1 MIMPRSLIQKGFA
14 AELDSAVRNKATM
27 AAGAASA
34 IWAIPGAVWPG
45 STGQHLDLDSTLVE
59 RCLSGDDAAWE
70 ALVRQHTRRVY
81 GLCYRFTGK
90 DSEAQDL
97 SQEVFLRV
105 FRALASF
112 RSTEGSFATW
122 LTRLTRNLLIDHYRR
137 TRNERV
143 TDSIEEQLPRVEE
156 GFVACSRPDA
166 ALAGR
171 EASELL
177 QGALA
182 KLSPELRET
191 IILRDLQEMEYRE
204 IAQVLC
210 IPEGTVKSRL
220 NRGRAELARLLKF
233 RMGLAVG
240 RDR

>member
-1 MIMPRSLIQKGFA
+1 
-14 AELDSAVRNKATM
+14 M
-27 AAGAASA
+27 AAGAVTANWTASWTKPSA
-34 IWAIPGAVWPG
+34 WPLLAG
-45 STGQHLDLDSTLVE
+45 GTAANSTVDLDSTLVE

-70 ALVRQHTRRVY
+70 ELLRLHTRRVY
-81 GLCYRFTGK
+81 GLCYRFTGR

-97 SQEVFLRV
+97 TQDVFVRV
-105 FRALASF
+105 FRALSGF

-156 GFVACSRPDA
+156 GFVAISRPDT

-177 QGALA
+177 QSALA

-191 IILRDLQEMEYRE
+191 IILRDLQDMEYRE
-204 IAQVLC
+204 IAEILA

-220 NRGRAELARLLKF
+220 NRGRAELARLLKKY
-233 RMGLAVG
+233 RTAV
-240 RDR
+240 